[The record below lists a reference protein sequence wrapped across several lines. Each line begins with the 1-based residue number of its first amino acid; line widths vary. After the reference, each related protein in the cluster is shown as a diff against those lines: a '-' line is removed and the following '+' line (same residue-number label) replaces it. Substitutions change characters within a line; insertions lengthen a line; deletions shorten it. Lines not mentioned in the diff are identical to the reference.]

1 MWNALDKY
9 GIDNRQDNPKT
20 VAYLRESV
28 KELLLTY
35 PLLKGIGVSAGEN
48 MDRRLTGEYSNENWI
63 WKTYGLGV
71 MDAKAAQPDRHVR
84 FIFRQLDCT
93 LANID
98 TAFEEY
104 TDVLET
110 SFKYSRARIYDNH

>member
-63 WKTYGLGV
+63 WKTYGFGGYGCQGRS
-71 MDAKAAQPDRHVR
+71 ARPA
-84 FIFRQLDCT
+84 C
-93 LANID
+93 
-98 TAFEEY
+98 AFHFPPTRLHFSEY
-104 TDVLET
+104 
-110 SFKYSRARIYDNH
+110 